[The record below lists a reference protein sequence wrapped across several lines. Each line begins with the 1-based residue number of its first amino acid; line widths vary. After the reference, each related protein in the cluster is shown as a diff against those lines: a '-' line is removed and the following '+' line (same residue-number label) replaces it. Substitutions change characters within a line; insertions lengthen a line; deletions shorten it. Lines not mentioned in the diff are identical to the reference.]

1 MNKIEYGVEV
11 GQIDTNVIDHVRN
24 SPGSETMLANVG
36 EGIKEHKHT
45 KSLYFAKNANLTL
58 NGKVYKVNKTFFALI
73 PKNVAHG
80 WQHTGGRG
88 QAVITSF
95 EEGHKNYETYDL
107 N

>member
-58 NGKVYKVNKTFFALI
+58 NGKVYKVNKTFFA
-73 PKNVAHG
+73 
-80 WQHTGGRG
+80 
-88 QAVITSF
+88 
-95 EEGHKNYETYDL
+95 
-107 N
+107 